1 MATTSILVDQ
11 LNETAIRYNREI
23 KTTPVASLK
32 TELDLAGIL
41 IVPGIQHKIVNYMF
55 LRRGGIMRPYMPGM
69 NVSEEELGKF
79 IENEFQVFRA
89 AGIDEDNIQNYRKTN
104 VVGMN
109 LGEAEIS
116 LKNPADPEIFIA
128 VAKTWGEDL
137 GDILFHGK
145 RNASGKVK
153 YDVMDGFEK
162 TISDAITKGNI
173 SEKNNNLINLPPI
186 TFSTD
191 ESDTSAYDI
200 VDEFLTNTK
209 IKGEAILNVSK
220 NTGRAILRGIF
231 NTFKYTMTL
240 DEYGRYVIPGHRD
253 VRLNICPLMGYGD
266 RMILTKPGIMQL
278 GYDTQFDVPFVR
290 VRSIKD
296 DDQILTYNYGA
307 SYGTNI
313 LTYNCKMFMVSNG
326 SLSPDPIAGDYNGK
340 DQFTLNITGENGT
353 ITKSP
358 EKSKYALDDI
368 VTVTATPNPS
378 YHFSK
383 WSDNNTENPRRIV
396 VKEDVTLTAT
406 FEGD

>member
-11 LNETAIRYNREI
+11 LNETAIRYNQEI

-32 TELDLAGIL
+32 PELYLAGIL

-69 NVSEEELGKF
+69 NVSEEELGQF

-109 LGEAEIS
+109 LGKAEIS
-116 LKNPADPEIFIA
+116 LKNPADPEIFYT

-162 TISDAITKGNI
+162 TISDAITKGDI

-231 NTFKYTMTL
+231 NTFKYTMTV

-278 GYDTQFDVPFVR
+278 GYDTLFDVPFVR

-313 LTYNCKMFMVSNG
+313 LTYNCKMFMVSSG
-326 SLSPDPIAGDYNGK
+326 SLSPDPIAGDYHGK
-340 DQFTLNITGENGT
+340 DQFTLNITGEHGT

-378 YHFSK
+378 HHFSK
-383 WSDNNTENPRRIV
+383 WNDNNTENPRRIV
-396 VKEDVTLTAT
+396 VKGDVTLTAT

>member
-1 MATTSILVDQ
+1 MAATLVDQ
-11 LNETAIRYNREI
+11 LNDTAIRYNREI
-23 KTTPVASLK
+23 KYAPVAYLK
-32 TELDLAGIL
+32 PELDLAGIL
-41 IVPGIQHKIVNYMF
+41 LVPGIQHKHVNYMF
-55 LRRGGIMRPYMPGM
+55 LRRGGIMRPYISGM
-69 NVSEEELGKF
+69 TVSEEELGKF
-79 IENEFQVFRA
+79 VENEFQVFRA

-109 LGEAEIS
+109 LGEAEMS
-116 LKNPADPEIFIA
+116 LKNPADPQIFYA
-128 VAKTWGEDL
+128 VGATWGEDL

-153 YDVMDGFEK
+153 YDVMDGLEK
-162 TISDAITKGNI
+162 NIADAVT
-173 SEKNNNLINLPPI
+173 SEKISVANKNMIELPPI

-191 ESDTSAYDI
+191 ETDTSAYDI
-200 VDEFLTNTK
+200 VDEFLSKSK
-209 IKGEAILNVSK
+209 IKGEAILNVTK
-220 NTGRAILRGIF
+220 DTGRSILRGIF
-231 NTFKYTMTL
+231 NTFKYTMTA

-253 VRLNICPLMGYGD
+253 VRLNLCPLMGYGD
-266 RMILTKPGIMQL
+266 RMILTRPGVMQL
-278 GYDTQFDVPFVR
+278 GYDTQFNVPFVR

-313 LTYNCKMFMVSNG
+313 LTYNCKMFMVSSG
-326 SLSPDPIAGDYNGK
+326 SLSPDPIAGDYHGK
-340 DQFTLNITGENGT
+340 DQFTLNITGEHGT

-368 VTVTATPNPS
+368 VTVTATPSPS

-383 WSDNNTENPRRIV
+383 WNDNNTENPRRIV
-396 VKEDVTLTAT
+396 VKGDVTLTAT